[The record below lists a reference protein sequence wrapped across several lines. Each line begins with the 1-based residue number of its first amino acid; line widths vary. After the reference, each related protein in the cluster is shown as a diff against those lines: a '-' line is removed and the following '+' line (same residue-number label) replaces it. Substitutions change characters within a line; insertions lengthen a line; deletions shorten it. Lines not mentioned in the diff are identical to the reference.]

1 VAEEPQVGDVSEAVA
16 QQRPGE
22 VGLLG
27 PEQGLGQARPPV
39 VQPGG
44 GVPDQGI
51 LGGAGRGGGHGGG
64 ADQGTGAGDG
74 GANDGAGE
82 RGGGAEDERPGRVEL
97 AALDQVEG
105 VADAGVTFG
114 GPEVAEDEAKGV
126 GQLVGA
132 GLVRRGKHGAS
143 RGGGGII

>member
-1 VAEEPQVGDVSEAVA
+1 
-16 QQRPGE
+16 
-22 VGLLG
+22 
-27 PEQGLGQARPPV
+27 
-39 VQPGG
+39 
-44 GVPDQGI
+44 
-51 LGGAGRGGGHGGG
+51 
-64 ADQGTGAGDG
+64 
-74 GANDGAGE
+74 DGAGE
-82 RGGGAEDERPGRVEL
+82 RGGGAEDEHPGRVEL

-143 RGGGGII
+143 RGGGGLIPENGRPVAAAPGEASPAALAPGETQPASASFSRR